1 MRIIPKGISKKHP
14 GTFKK
19 STPAAIDN
27 TLRHLAFNNSLQPNI
42 ISTVSSG
49 KIIIANNAACIL
61 LGYSKKELLAQSRGT
76 IFNINESSFKKMLKQ
91 RTADGQ
97 STALITAIK
106 KGGKPF
112 PCEITSAV
120 FMDENGTEKS
130 VITITDMSQ
139 SILKQK
145 NIHTKNEKIVADNI
159 VLAKSKQK
167 DIDIRKE
174 KIVADNIVLAKSRQK
189 EIDAKNEKIVADNIV
204 LAKSKQKDIDTRKEK
219 IVADNIVLAKSKQKE
234 IDAKNKKIV
243 ADNIN
248 LAQVISDTRQAE
260 NNEWIK
266 KIGEKREQERS
277 DIATTLQENVNQL
290 LCASKLYLNLAKGG
304 GENNEIFLSRASQ
317 FTLMAIEE
325 IRKLTK
331 VLTTDAIKYFGL
343 CKSIENVVQDMMEGN
358 PVKISCALK
367 SFIEPGVNNKFKLH
381 VLTIVQEQLKNI
393 LNHAGA
399 TNVAINLSQNKKS
412 VKLSISDDG
421 IGFDTGK
428 KSKGFG
434 IDNIKSLAT
443 SYKGTSDFVSQPGQ
457 GCVLTV
463 TFSLTDALLDEE

>member
-145 NIHTKNEKIVADNI
+145 NIHT
-159 VLAKSKQK
+159 
-167 DIDIRKE
+167 
-174 KIVADNIVLAKSRQK
+174 
-189 EIDAKNEKIVADNIV
+189 KNEKIVADNIV

>member
-1 MRIIPKGISKKHP
+1 MRIIPKGISKKHA

-19 STPAAIDN
+19 PTTAAIDN
-27 TLRHLAFNNSLQPNI
+27 TLRHLAFNNSLQANI

-91 RTADGQ
+91 RTAEGQ

-120 FMDENGTEKS
+120 FMDENGTEKA
-130 VITITDMSQ
+130 VTTIADMSQ

-145 NIHTKNEKIVADNI
+145 NIHTKRQKIVADNI

-174 KIVADNIVLAKSRQK
+174 KIVADNI
-189 EIDAKNEKIVADNIV
+189 
-204 LAKSKQKDIDTRKEK
+204 
-219 IVADNIVLAKSKQKE
+219 
-234 IDAKNKKIV
+234 
-243 ADNIN
+243 N
-248 LAQVISDTRQAE
+248 LAQVKSDTRLAE

-290 LCASKLYLNLAKGG
+290 LCTSRLYLNMAKGG
-304 GENNEIFLSRASQ
+304 GEDNEIFLSRASQ

-331 VLTTDAIKYFGL
+331 VLATDAIKYFGL
-343 CKSIENVVQDMMEGN
+343 CKSIENVVQDIMEGN

-412 VKLSISDDG
+412 IKLSISDDG

-428 KSKGFG
+428 KSNGFG

-463 TFSLTDALLDEE
+463 TFSLTDALLDES